1 MTFDIIILSNA
12 HNDKCLNITKKVIK
26 NLREV
31 EDIIKYNIIIVEQT
45 ARNYDV
51 TTLHYDFPF
60 NYNKLMNMAISQTKN
75 KYVILCNNDLVF
87 HKKWAE
93 NIYRAFSMG
102 YKSLSPYCPN
112 VTNLGKGDHLIEGY
126 IIAVHIC
133 GWCICIDRDIISQ
146 IGGLNEDVEFWY
158 SDNIYGEQIRRAGI
172 KHALVCNAF
181 VEHTCY
187 GSNTLKSMPRAAQY
201 DYTVKQ
207 LTSYNKA
214 LQSLYVET
222 KENNN

>member
-1 MTFDIIILSNA
+1 
-12 HNDKCLNITKKVIK
+12 
-26 NLREV
+26 
-31 EDIIKYNIIIVEQT
+31 
-45 ARNYDV
+45 
-51 TTLHYDFPF
+51 
-60 NYNKLMNMAISQTKN
+60 
-75 KYVILCNNDLVF
+75 
-87 HKKWAE
+87 
-93 NIYRAFSMG
+93 MG

-112 VTNLGKGDHLIEGY
+112 VTNLEKGDHLIEGY
-126 IIAVHIC
+126 IVGVHIC
-133 GWCICIDRDIISQ
+133 GWCICIDRNVISE

-172 KHALVCNAF
+172 KHALVCNSF

-214 LQSLYVET
+214 LQGLYVEA